1 MIVAE
6 LTPIA
11 QTILIS
17 VQIAAN
23 TLIGITM
30 KMKNS
35 MEITKDNRVGNA
47 VLRQMA
53 KEYGFDINNV
63 YLNDKYKYICTVD
76 HNKKDAD
83 FCITEYKNKTYKVQY
98 FSGCFNPFL
107 ISI

>member
-1 MIVAE
+1 
-6 LTPIA
+6 
-11 QTILIS
+11 
-17 VQIAAN
+17 
-23 TLIGITM
+23 
-30 KMKNS
+30 MKNN
-35 MEITKDNRVGNA
+35 MEIIKDNRVGNA

-63 YLNDKYKYICTVD
+63 YLNDEYKYICTVD